1 MNHPFKEDIKGGLN
15 LTTRLIEIRTST
27 ILEQELRRV
36 VVTNNGI
43 FKSVVFLFYFKMH
56 NAQYNSQNRK

>member
-1 MNHPFKEDIKGGLN
+1 MIGDQAQGGGWSSIQGEL
-15 LTTRLIEIRTST
+15 ETST

-43 FKSVVFLFYFKMH
+43 FKSII
-56 NAQYNSQNRK
+56 